1 MKGPHSLPAERGI
14 EQAARRKDGAEFPVE
29 ISLGS
34 QKAHRQRAVSAVTG
48 VRRGRDDEWYCS
60 RVALATAQQ
69 SAADVLRW
77 LAKFPRECAGTR
89 LRLLDQIE
97 FRRIGCSFHGR
108 TRTMNHSGP

>member
-1 MKGPHSLPAERGI
+1 MKEPDSLPAGMGMEPFAG
-14 EQAARRKDGAEFPVE
+14 RKDGAEFPVE

-34 QKAHRQRAVSAVTG
+34 QKAHRRRSVSAVTG
-48 VRRGRDDEWYCS
+48 LRRGRDDEWYCS

-69 SAADVLRW
+69 SAADVLRR

-97 FRRIGCSFHGR
+97 FRSIG
-108 TRTMNHSGP
+108 